1 MESLGPGE
9 LKHGITQTFF
19 FISFLVK
26 LKYGITP
33 LNGLPPA
40 MPGTHYLQT
49 REGRH
54 GRGERLTAMHGY

>member
-26 LKYGITP
+26 LQYGI
-33 LNGLPPA
+33 NGLPPA